1 MCNSWVLHLH
11 RDYGVPL
18 DGSIT
23 SKFCHWAGCAKWT
36 NPSTNPLSNLCA
48 PPEMLRNEAVHRM
61 SFLRSELTRSRSTA
75 CSRTHLRRLTSR
87 IIFQSAYLVRTCCS
101 CSGAAIG
108 ISWIYT
114 CGAGGI
120 LTPQPAICTD
130 WQTKPPI
137 LAREF
142 MLLFLPVR
150 SSSSF
155 PIAYRLCWLS
165 HSAIDKCTAD
175 WLACEWQLYGRI
187 FPKYNFT

>member
-1 MCNSWVLHLH
+1 VAVSRRVRNLL
-11 RDYGVPL
+11 VPAVCL
-18 DGSIT
+18 FRLVWCVYPTTLPIESHPAT
-23 SKFCHWAGCAKWT
+23 PRAV
-36 NPSTNPLSNLCA
+36 
-48 PPEMLRNEAVHRM
+48 EA
-61 SFLRSELTRSRSTA
+61 T
-75 CSRTHLRRLTSR
+75 
-87 IIFQSAYLVRTCCS
+87 QSADPS
-101 CSGAAIG
+101 
-108 ISWIYT
+108 
-114 CGAGGI
+114 GI

-175 WLACEWQLYGRI
+175 WLASEWQLYGRI
-187 FPKYNFT
+187 FQKYNFT